1 VICPTAQAEIFD
13 WRGLDNPNRLDP
25 AREIAVYAQAIWTV
39 RVLASIAASAFSGA
53 ISVLVEL
60 KNRALL
66 FCFDAVSSREP
77 VSTSLENALRC
88 CLGMIFAHTHAFVVR
103 GSRFP
108 LFRIML

>member
-1 VICPTAQAEIFD
+1 VICPTAQARKFFA
-13 WRGLDNPNRLDP
+13 RGLDNPNRLDP

-39 RVLASIAASAFSGA
+39 RVLASIAA
-53 ISVLVEL
+53 
-60 KNRALL
+60 NRALL
-66 FCFDAVSSREP
+66 FYFDAVSSREP

-103 GSRFP
+103 GNRFP